1 MSATGQLDTAILR
14 ALHEG
19 GPLGGA
25 ELSARLGVTRA
36 AVWARI
42 EELRR
47 LGYEIEASPHAG
59 YRLLRTPDLLHADDL
74 QARLPAGVRIGRDIQ
89 VFKET
94 GSTNDV
100 LDRLARDGVAEGV
113 VVFAER
119 QTQGRGRL
127 GRRWVSPSGKGLW
140 CSVLLRPDLRPSAAT
155 QLTIA
160 AAVALHRAVLAVTGL
175 RAAIKWPNDLLLGG
189 RKCAG
194 ILTEL
199 SAEPDRVRHLIL
211 GLGVNVNLA
220 AADLPRDLR
229 ATATSLRLVLGRPV
243 DRPELAAR
251 LLAELDKAYAAV
263 RTGRFEA
270 LADEWEEA
278 CVTLGRQVVVDLGTR
293 RLEGRAEALDPEGAL
308 LVRTEHGHLERV
320 VGGDVLLAL
329 P

>member
-1 MSATGQLDTAILR
+1 MSAAGQLDTAILR

-19 GPLGGA
+19 GPLAGA

-74 QARLPAGVRIGRDIQ
+74 KARLPPGCLIGRDIQ
-89 VFKET
+89 VFQET

-113 VVFAER
+113 VVFAEK

-127 GRRWVSPSGKGLW
+127 GRRWISPAGKGLW

-160 AAVALHRAVLAVTGL
+160 AAVALHRALFAVTGL
-175 RAAIKWPNDLLLGG
+175 RAEIKWPNDLLLGG

-199 SAEPDRVRHLIL
+199 SAEPDRVRHVIL
-211 GLGVNVNLA
+211 GLGVDVNLA
-220 AADLPRDLR
+220 ADDLPRDLR
-229 ATATSLRLVLGRPV
+229 ETATSLRLALGRPV
-243 DRPELAAR
+243 DRPGLAAC
-251 LLAELDKAYAAV
+251 LLAELEAAYAAL
-263 RTGRFEA
+263 RGGGFEA
-270 LADEWEEA
+270 LADAWEEA
-278 CVTLGRQVVVDLGTR
+278 CSTLGRQVVVDLGTR

-320 VGGDVLLAL
+320 VGGDVRLAR

>member
-1 MSATGQLDTAILR
+1 MSAPGQLDTAILR

-19 GPLGGA
+19 GPLVGA

-59 YRLLRTPDLLHADDL
+59 YRLVQTPDLLHADDL
-74 QARLPAGVRIGRDIQ
+74 KARLPAGTLIGRDIQ
-89 VFKET
+89 VFHET

-113 VVFAER
+113 VVFAEA
-119 QTQGRGRL
+119 QTRGRGRL
-127 GRRWVSPSGKGLW
+127 GRTWVSPPGKGLW
-140 CSVLLRPDLRPSAAT
+140 FSVLLRPELRPSAAT

-160 AAVALHRAVLAVTGL
+160 AAVALHRAVLAVSGL
-175 RAAIKWPNDLLLGG
+175 RAEIKWPNDLLLGG

-199 SAEPDRVRHLIL
+199 SAEPDRVRHLV
-211 GLGVNVNLA
+211 LGVGVDVNLT
-220 AADLPRDLR
+220 AADLPRELR
-229 ATATSLRLVLGRPV
+229 DTATSLRLALGEPV
-243 DRPELAAR
+243 DRPELASR
-251 LLAELDKAYAAV
+251 LLAELDTAYAAV
-263 RTGRFEA
+263 RTGGFEA

-278 CVTLGRQVVVDLGTR
+278 CVTLGRQVVVDLGVR
-293 RLEGRAEALDPEGAL
+293 RIKGRAESLDPEGAL

-320 VGGDVLLAL
+320 VGGDVILART
-329 P
+329 

>member
-1 MSATGQLDTAILR
+1 MSAAGQLDTAILR

-19 GPLGGA
+19 GPLAGA

-74 QARLPAGVRIGRDIQ
+74 RARLPPGVLIGRDIQ
-89 VFKET
+89 VFQET

-113 VVFAER
+113 VVFAEK

-127 GRRWVSPSGKGLW
+127 GRRWISPSGKGLW
-140 CSVLLRPDLRPSAAT
+140 CSVLLRPDLRPAAAT

-175 RAAIKWPNDLLLGG
+175 SAEIKWPNDLLLGG

-199 SAEPDRVRHLIL
+199 SAEPDRVRHVIL
-211 GLGVNVNLA
+211 GLGVDVNLTA
-220 AADLPRDLR
+220 TDLPRDLR
-229 ATATSLRLVLGRPV
+229 ETATSLRVALGRPV

-251 LLAELDKAYAAV
+251 LLTELEAAYAAL
-263 RTGRFEA
+263 RGGGFEA
-270 LADEWEEA
+270 LADAWEEA

-320 VGGDVLLAL
+320 VGGDVILART
-329 P
+329 